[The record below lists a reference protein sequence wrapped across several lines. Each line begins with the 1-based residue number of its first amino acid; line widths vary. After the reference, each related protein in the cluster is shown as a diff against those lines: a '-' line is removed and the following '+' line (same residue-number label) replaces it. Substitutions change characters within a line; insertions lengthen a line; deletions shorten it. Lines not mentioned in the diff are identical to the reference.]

1 MNVDT
6 ELNWVGPGLMLNV
19 LLLWLKMGLMNH
31 VVLVSFLV
39 KVRVKQVLTL
49 CFFRFLLPS
58 VGVVKEGFLD
68 SSEPHLGQLSNHLYN
83 CVLDT

>member
-31 VVLVSFLV
+31 MVVVSFLV

-49 CFFRFLLPS
+49 CFFRFHPRPIS
-58 VGVVKEGFLD
+58 FPYKVI
-68 SSEPHLGQLSNHLYN
+68 PY
-83 CVLDT
+83 

>member
-31 VVLVSFLV
+31 VVVVSSLF
-39 KVRVKQVLTL
+39 KVRVKHVLTL
-49 CFFRFLLPS
+49 CFFRF
-58 VGVVKEGFLD
+58 
-68 SSEPHLGQLSNHLYN
+68 
-83 CVLDT
+83 